1 MTEKEITNISRFM
14 SLVLRHQPEKI
25 GLTLDAQGWTSVT
38 DLIEKMQKAGKKLDF
53 PLLEEVVANNN
64 KKRFAFNEDKSR
76 IRASQGHTIEIELG
90 YEPQEPP
97 ELLYH
102 GTAFKHIASIL
113 QKGILKGDRHH
124 IHLSKDRET
133 ALNVGTRHGKPV
145 LLIIKAKRMFNEGI
159 PFFCS
164 ENGVWLTEYIHPK
177 YFSVEEIE

>member
-25 GLTLDAQGWTSVT
+25 GLDLDAQGWASVEE
-38 DLIEKMQKAGKKLDF
+38 LIEKMQKAGKNLNHTI
-53 PLLEEVVANNN
+53 LEEVVTNNN

-90 YEPQEPP
+90 YEPKEPP
-97 ELLYH
+97 EILYH
-102 GTAFKHIASIL
+102 GTAFKNIASIL

-124 IHLSKDRET
+124 IHLSKDVET
-133 ALNVGTRHGKPV
+133 AMSVGTRHGKPI
-145 LLIIKAKRMFNEGI
+145 LLIIKAQRMFNDGI

-177 YFSVEEIE
+177 YFSVQEID